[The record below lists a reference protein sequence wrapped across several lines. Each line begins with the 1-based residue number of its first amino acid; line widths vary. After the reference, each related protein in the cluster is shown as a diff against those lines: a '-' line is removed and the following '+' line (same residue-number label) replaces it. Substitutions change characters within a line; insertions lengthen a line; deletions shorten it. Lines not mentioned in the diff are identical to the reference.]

1 MSKKEKVIEICNNL
15 EQTITKAMNVIIAN
29 KNSMFDKPTASSS
42 KLRNIQTELMKKYKV
57 IKKDITWKS

>member
-15 EQTITKAMNVIIAN
+15 EQTINKTIQVIIKN